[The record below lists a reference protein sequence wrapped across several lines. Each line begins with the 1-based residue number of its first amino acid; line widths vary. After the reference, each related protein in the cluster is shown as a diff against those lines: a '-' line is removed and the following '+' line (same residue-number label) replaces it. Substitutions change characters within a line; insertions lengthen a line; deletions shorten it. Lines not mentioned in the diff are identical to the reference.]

1 MKSTWIGIKGAGTA
15 LGTLILT
22 GYGGWALFNSNE
34 PDANESVTHAL
45 DPHSAKPSVY
55 LAEGDGAAISRA
67 LLALP
72 PEGGCIVLGGSEFLV
87 RQPIVIDRDGIELR
101 GTSLQTTL
109 KLADDANC
117 SVVIVGSVTTP
128 IPRIVRGVSLR
139 LLTIDGNRDGQ
150 AWECCGGPCDAGGLS
165 VIRNNGITIRGAE
178 DICVEHVVTRRARSG
193 GVVLEKYCRRVF
205 INNLESHDNHFD
217 GLAAYEAE
225 NCTFTQLHLH
235 HNQSAAMSFDWK
247 FNRNL
252 ISDSTLEHN
261 GSQGV
266 FMRDA
271 IENKFRN
278 LTIHNNGQQG
288 IFIAQTESLPGT
300 ACVKNTFTNL
310 TVTGNQGHGMRIN
323 DASCIGNAVTRSRFT
338 GNKLGNIS
346 QTSDDL
352 LAVSEAPAAMPAAP

>member
-1 MKSTWIGIKGAGTA
+1 MKTTWIGIKGAGTA

-22 GYGGWALFNSNE
+22 GYGSCAFFSSHHPKTNQ
-34 PDANESVTHAL
+34 SVTHAL
-45 DPHSAKPSVY
+45 NPHSARPSVY
-55 LAEGDGAAISRA
+55 LAQGDGAAIVNAILS
-67 LLALP
+67 LP
-72 PEGGCIVLGGSEFLV
+72 AEGGSVVLGGSEFLIQ
-87 RQPIVIDRDGIELR
+87 RPIVIDRDGIELR
-101 GTSLQTTL
+101 GTSLKTTL
-109 KLADDANC
+109 KLANDANC

-128 IPRIVRGVSLR
+128 IPRIVKDVSVR

-150 AWECCGGPCDAGGLS
+150 AWECCGGPCDVGGLT

-178 DICVEHVVTRRARSG
+178 DICIEHVNTRRARSG
-193 GVVLEKYCRRVF
+193 GIVLEKHCRRVF
-205 INNLESHDNHFD
+205 INDLESNDNHFD

-252 ISDSTLEHN
+252 ISDSKLEHN

-266 FMRDA
+266 FMRDS

-278 LTIHNNGQQG
+278 LTIHNNGEQG
-288 IFIAQTESLPGT
+288 IFIAQSESLPGT

-323 DASCIGNAVTRSRFT
+323 DASCVGNAVTRSRFT

-352 LAVSEAPAAMPAAP
+352 LAVSEAAAATSEVP